1 LFYNQHGGTKVC
13 LAIPAKVVAIN
24 GDMATAQMEG
34 TSLEACITLLP
45 DVKVGDYILIHAG
58 YALQRLDEEEA
69 KVTLDYL
76 REMGGE

>member
-1 LFYNQHGGTKVC
+1 VC

-24 GDMATAQMEG
+24 GDMATAEMEG
-34 TSLEACITLLP
+34 VSIEACTALLP

-58 YALQRLDEEEA
+58 YALQRLDEDEA

-76 REMGGE
+76 REMTGQ

>member
-1 LFYNQHGGTKVC
+1 MFYNHSGGIKVC

-24 GDMATAQMEG
+24 GDMATAEMEG
-34 TSLEACITLLP
+34 ITIEACITLLP

-58 YALQRLDEEEA
+58 YALQRLDEDEA

-76 REMGGE
+76 REMSG

>member
-1 LFYNQHGGTKVC
+1 MC

-24 GDMATAQMEG
+24 GDMATAEMEG
-34 TSLEACITLLP
+34 IIIEACTALLP

-58 YALQRLDEEEA
+58 YALQRLDEDEA

-76 REMGGE
+76 REMSGQ

>member
-1 LFYNQHGGTKVC
+1 MFYNHYGGNKVC

-24 GDMATAQMEG
+24 GDMATAEMEG
-34 TSLEACITLLP
+34 ISIEACTALLP

-58 YALQRLDEEEA
+58 YALQRLDRDEA

-76 REMGGE
+76 REMSGQ

>member
-1 LFYNQHGGTKVC
+1 MC
-13 LAIPAKVVAIN
+13 LAIPAKVTAIN
-24 GDMATAQMEG
+24 GDMATAEMEG
-34 TSLEACITLLP
+34 TSLEACIALLP

-76 REMGGE
+76 REMTP

>member
-1 LFYNQHGGTKVC
+1 MC

-24 GDMATAQMEG
+24 GDMATAEMEG
-34 TSLEACITLLP
+34 VSIEACTALLP

-58 YALQRLDEEEA
+58 YALQRLDEDEA

-76 REMGGE
+76 REMTGQ

>member
-1 LFYNQHGGTKVC
+1 MC

-24 GDMATAQMEG
+24 GDMATAEMEG
-34 TSLEACITLLP
+34 ISIEACTALLP

-58 YALQRLDEEEA
+58 YALQRLDEDEA

-76 REMGGE
+76 REMSGQ